1 MANDY
6 SIFNDRVKKVEMKL
20 ADKVPALVAQPQGGL
35 EESPVASSD
44 I

>member
-6 SIFNDRVKKVEMKL
+6 SIFNNRVKKVEMKL
-20 ADKVPALVAQPQGGL
+20 SEKMPAFVAQPQGGV